1 MAQVTAAEVNEF
13 WLNEIGPAGWF
24 GGGEAL
30 DQTIRDRFRA
40 AWDDAAALVAEWK
53 ITPEGALAALILI
66 DQFPRNMFREDP
78 RAFATD
84 AMARALATE
93 VIGEGFD
100 MQTAP
105 PQRNF
110 FYLPY
115 VHSEDLADQDRGV
128 ELIEE
133 RVGGEHLRHAILH
146 RDAIRAFG
154 RFPWRNNALG
164 RTSTPEEQALMEAGG
179 YGALVSGKVSLAA
192 K

>member
-1 MAQVTAAEVNEF
+1 MTAITAEDVNRF
-13 WLNEIGPAGWF
+13 WLEEVGPEGWF
-24 GGGEAL
+24 MGGDAVDRL
-30 DQTIRDRFRA
+30 VRDRFRP
-40 AWDDAAALVAEWK
+40 AWDNAEALVADWK
-53 ITPEGALAALILI
+53 GTAEGAFAAMILV
-66 DQFPRNMFREDP
+66 DQFPRNLFREDP

-84 AMARALATE
+84 PLALKLAAE
-93 VIGEGFD
+93 VIEKGFD
-100 MQTAP
+100 MQIEP

-115 VHSEDLADQDRGV
+115 VHSEALADQDRGV

-164 RTSTPEEQALMEAGG
+164 RTPTPEEQALMDAGG

>member
-1 MAQVTAAEVNEF
+1 MAAITAEDVNRF
-13 WLNEIGPAGWF
+13 WLEEIGPEGWF
-24 GGGEAL
+24 NGGEAV
-30 DQTIRDRFRA
+30 DQAVRDRFRA
-40 AWDDAAALVAEWK
+40 AWDDAAALVADWK
-53 ITPEGALAALILI
+53 GTAEGAFAAMILV
-66 DQFPRNMFREDP
+66 DQFPRNLFREDP

-84 AMARALATE
+84 PLALKLAAE
-93 VIGEGFD
+93 AVEKGFD
-100 MQTAP
+100 MQIEP

-192 K
+192 E